1 MSGNSTL
8 EIAIGDR
15 RRKSGEGASL
25 PLSVVLFGGLVL
37 SVTLAFGLRAVGRAV
52 FGVPFDLPS
61 LATGAIL
68 PAAIFPVLG
77 TCFGFF
83 MSFRAKPGARS
94 MQLFLGIGAVLALF
108 GVAISASKLPAA
120 PSSTAVVF
128 TVATSL
134 LPTIGIVA
142 ALLVFVPRTPVRRT
156 GARYA

>member
-1 MSGNSTL
+1 MKRKRTL
-8 EIAIGDR
+8 EVAVDDGY
-15 RRKSGEGASL
+15 RKSNEGWSL
-25 PLSVVLFGGLVL
+25 PLVVVLCGGLVL
-37 SVTLAFGLRAVGRAV
+37 SVALAFGLRAVGRGV
-52 FGVPFDLPS
+52 FDVPSDLAS
-61 LATGAIL
+61 LATWAIL

-83 MSFRAKPGARS
+83 MSFRAKPGAHS
-94 MQLFLGIGAVLALF
+94 MQLFLAIGAVLALV

-120 PSSTAVVF
+120 PSSAAVVF

-142 ALLVFVPRTPVRRT
+142 ALLVFVPRTTHSRT